1 MKSYSGFYNCR
12 FFNIAACGTGIGRSE
27 NFSARRE
34 RGLFGLRWITKKVF
48 PPPLEFDIMKEIVTT
63 VIGIV
68 TAFLAILA
76 TVAVAD
82 RAGMNGEI
90 LLVPF
95 FALFTAIAALAA
107 RAARVLSGGRLLV
120 FVTMQS
126 GILIWMLILAEFS
139 WLPQSLLDRHSL
151 MMKEF
156 GGWGAAGFMEFLFLV
171 IVPGSLWDNE

>member
-1 MKSYSGFYNCR
+1 MDYQEGFSP
-12 FFNIAACGTGIGRSE
+12 APG
-27 NFSARRE
+27 
-34 RGLFGLRWITKKVF
+34 
-48 PPPLEFDIMKEIVTT
+48 FDIMKEIVTT

-76 TVAVAD
+76 TVTLAD
-82 RAGMNGEI
+82 HAGMNGEI
-90 LLVPF
+90 LFIPIFVVLTTLAVIG
-95 FALFTAIAALAA
+95 AGAAN
-107 RAARVLSGGRLLV
+107 VLNGRRWLV

-156 GGWGAAGFMEFLFLV
+156 GGWGAAGAMEFLFLV
-171 IVPGSLWDNE
+171 IVPTCLWDNE